1 MDKKGDVRRAS
12 ALSGAAAR
20 CMLRKGGVGALSF
33 PCRGG
38 RASSAGDS
46 HVRLRGGQRGGG
58 TGLFRSESGSARL
71 PTGARFRRCDA
82 SSGCASAH
90 GAGECG
96 QAGLS
101 ALRRRGVCLRDAA
114 DGTRCGESAECG
126 RQAFRTA
133 RRARYGISCT
143 GRSRLRHPSPRALC
157 SGDDGGGWPD
167 RTPVQHGTHGAFSAE
182 VCRTR
187 RDDVRAG

>member
-1 MDKKGDVRRAS
+1 MDKKGDVRRAA
-12 ALSGAAAR
+12 ALSGAAAW

-71 PTGARFRRCDA
+71 PTGARPLRCDA
-82 SSGCASAH
+82 SSGRASAH

-101 ALRRRGVCLRDAA
+101 ALRRRGVCRRDAA

-133 RRARYGISCT
+133 RRARHGVSCP
-143 GRSRLRHPSPRALC
+143 GRSGLSHPSPRALC

-187 RDDVRAG
+187 RDDVRTG